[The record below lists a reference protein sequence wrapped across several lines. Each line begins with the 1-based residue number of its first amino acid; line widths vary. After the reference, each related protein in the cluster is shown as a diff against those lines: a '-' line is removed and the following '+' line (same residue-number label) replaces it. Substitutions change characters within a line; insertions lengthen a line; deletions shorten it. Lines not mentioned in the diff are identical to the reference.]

1 MSKAKTPTNWVRET
15 WEIALLLLAV
25 LGFHSAVAK
34 PFYIPS
40 ESMLPGLL
48 VGDRLVVSKWPYGYS
63 YMSVSIPL
71 INDPILPHM
80 KGRLFG
86 SLPEPGDIVVIK
98 QPVNHEDYIKR
109 MIGRPGDIIQV
120 SGGKLI
126 INGVAV
132 KREILPP
139 AEIVESENTGC
150 ERYPQYRA
158 LRADG
163 TAVCRYPQVRETLP
177 NGRSYVTLDA
187 EPDGML
193 DDTAPYQ
200 VPEGTIFV
208 MGDNRDNSA
217 DSRVSPEPPM
227 NGIGPLPIEN
237 IVGRAEFI
245 TFSLDGSFSLM
256 HPTTWFTQFRSGRAF
271 TSLRPKQG

>member
-1 MSKAKTPTNWVRET
+1 MSKAKKPTNWVREA

-80 KGRLFG
+80 NGRLFG
-86 SLPEPGDIVVIK
+86 NLPEPGDIVVIK

-109 MIGRPGDIIQV
+109 MIGRPGDTIQV
-120 SGGKLI
+120 SGGKLM

-158 LRADG
+158 LRTDG

-177 NGRSYVTLDA
+177 NGRSYITLDA
-187 EPDGML
+187 EPEGML
-193 DDTAPYQ
+193 DDTPPYQ
-200 VPEGTIFV
+200 VPEGTVFV

-217 DSRVSPEPPM
+217 DSRVDPRPPL

-271 TSLRPKQG
+271 TSLRPKQS